1 MVASGAGGQGHASEL
16 SPLVA
21 RHLPVATDSSPTSVP
36 VADARLADGDASS
49 NASKAVAAT
58 IIEGCAPYGVAYD
71 SGKGEV
77 FVANGGSNYVSLIS
91 DSSNTIVTTIKVGY
105 DSGGVA
111 YDSGKGEVF
120 VAN

>member
-1 MVASGAGGQGHASEL
+1 MKPSTNEWVFRCAVVVVAFLSLLPGSVMVASGAGGQGHASEL

-58 IIEGCAPYGVAYD
+58 ISVGSAPYGVAYD
-71 SGKGEV
+71 SRKGEV
-77 FVANGGSNYVSLIS
+77 FVANLG
-91 DSSNTIVTTIKVGY
+91 
-105 DSGGVA
+105 
-111 YDSGKGEVF
+111 
-120 VAN
+120 